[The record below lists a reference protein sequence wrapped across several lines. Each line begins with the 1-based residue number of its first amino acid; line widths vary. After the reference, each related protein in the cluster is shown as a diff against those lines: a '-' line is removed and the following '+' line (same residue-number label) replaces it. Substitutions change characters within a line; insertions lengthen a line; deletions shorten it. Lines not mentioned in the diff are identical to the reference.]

1 MLRKVVRFFSAMLT
15 ALMLGAGLAHL
26 YSLPNK
32 MRLSREDYLIA
43 QKIYA
48 GWSWLGIILVAALVC
63 TLVAA
68 AMLYNRPKA
77 LVLTIVA
84 LLLLGASLVVFFQYT
99 DPVNQETANW
109 TTAPAN
115 WQLLRNR
122 WEYSHAAN
130 AGLYLGAMATLI
142 ASMLVRDMHR

>member
-1 MLRKVVRFFSAMLT
+1 MLRKVVRFFSAILT

-26 YSLPNK
+26 YSLPSK
-32 MRLSREDYLIA
+32 MKLSREDYLVV

-48 GWSWLGIILVAALVC
+48 GWSWLGIILVSALVC

-77 LVLTIVA
+77 LILTIVA

-115 WQLLRNR
+115 WQPLRNR
-122 WEYSHAAN
+122 WEYSYAVN
-130 AGLYLGAMATLI
+130 AGLYLGAMAALI
-142 ASMLVRDMHR
+142 ASMLVRDLHR

>member
-26 YSLPNK
+26 YALPNK
-32 MRLSREDYLIA
+32 IRLPREEYLIV

-48 GWSWLGIILVAALVC
+48 GWSWLGIILVGALVC

-77 LVLTIVA
+77 LLFTVAA
-84 LLLLGASLVVFFQYT
+84 LLFLGASLVVFFQYT

-109 TTAPAN
+109 TTLPAN
-115 WQLLRNR
+115 WEKLRNQ
-122 WEYSHAAN
+122 WEYSYAVN
-130 AGLYLGAMATLI
+130 AGLYLGAMSVLVI
-142 ASMLVRDMHR
+142 SMLARDMHR